1 MSLDTDI
8 KNLCDKSLV
17 KLFSKESWGK
27 RNKKNEFFL
36 FFIHW
41 IKISIYKSFSLY

>member
-17 KLFSKESWGK
+17 KLFSKESWEK
-27 RNKKNEFFL
+27 KKQKNEFFL
-36 FFIHW
+36 LFIHW
-41 IKISIYKSFSLY
+41 I

>member
-17 KLFSKESWGK
+17 KLFSKENWGK
-27 RNKKNEFFL
+27 KEQKK
-36 FFIHW
+36 
-41 IKISIYKSFSLY
+41 